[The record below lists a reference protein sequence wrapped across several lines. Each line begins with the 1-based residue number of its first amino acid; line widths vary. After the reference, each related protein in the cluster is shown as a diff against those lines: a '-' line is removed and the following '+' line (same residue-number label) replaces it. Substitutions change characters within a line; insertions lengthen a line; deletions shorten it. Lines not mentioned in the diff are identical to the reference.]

1 MACFTWWLTKGII
14 MRSLSTIT
22 PKQFCT
28 MWWGTRW
35 IRNLVLLLIPVGII
49 DASFTLLVTWQL
61 GWEIEFNP
69 ITQFFLSAGLW
80 PVWALMNIG
89 GFALFTMLAG
99 SYYLHT
105 RKDIRGP
112 DSSWLALIIALRV
125 AMAAYNVTYYFIPF
139 YISLYPPIWIGFTMF
154 VLSFIMFDK
163 LLSRT
168 DDFSWRDFKRQL
180 KGRIG
185 SVRDARLIR
194 AATRDAPP
202 GEPTRIATIERTS
215 TQPTAPR
222 TWLKRIAYLG
232 GAAMALILMT
242 MVIDFIGTASGLVAA
257 SDLGPWIVLTDFEGR
272 WFIVELCVILFFI
285 GLSMVMIVK
294 AFDTLEEVAPK
305 SPSPAREWPSTS

>member
-1 MACFTWWLTKGII
+1 

-35 IRNLVLLLIPVGII
+35 IRNLVLLLIPIGII
-49 DASFTLLVTWQL
+49 DAAFTLLVTWQL

-89 GFALFTMLAG
+89 GFALFSMLAG

-105 RKDIRGP
+105 RKDVRGP

-139 YISLYPPIWIGFTMF
+139 YISLYPPIWIGFATF
-154 VLSFIMFDK
+154 VLGFIMFDK

-168 DDFSWRDFKRQL
+168 DDFSWRDFKRQVSA
-180 KGRIG
+180 RIN
-185 SVRDARLIR
+185 SIHDARLIR
-194 AATRDAPP
+194 AASKVAPID
-202 GEPTRIATIERTS
+202 EPMTGTITS
-215 TQPTAPR
+215 QPNTPMSASS
-222 TWLKRIAYLG
+222 WLKRGAYLC
-232 GAAMALILMT
+232 GAAAAIILMT
-242 MVIDFIGTASGLVAA
+242 MVIEFVGTASGLIAA
-257 SDLGPWIVLTDFEGR
+257 RGQFGAYYVLTDYSGR
-272 WFIVELCVILFFI
+272 WFLVSLCMILFFI
-285 GLSMVMIVK
+285 GLSMFMIVR
-294 AFDTLEEVAPK
+294 AFDVE
-305 SPSPAREWPSTS
+305 S

>member
-1 MACFTWWLTKGII
+1 

-35 IRNLVLLLIPVGII
+35 IRTLVLLLIPVGII
-49 DASFTLLVTWQL
+49 DAAFTLLVTWQL

-69 ITQFFLSAGLW
+69 ITQFFLSTGLW

-89 GFALFTMLAG
+89 GFALFSMLAG

-105 RKDIRGP
+105 RRDIRGP

-139 YISLYPPIWIGFTMF
+139 YISLYPPIWIGFTTF

-168 DDFSWRDFKRQL
+168 EDFTWRDFKRQVSA
-180 KGRIG
+180 RIN
-185 SVRDARLIR
+185 SIRDARLIR
-194 AATRDAPP
+194 AASKDAPL
-202 GEPTRIATIERTS
+202 GETTGGTITS
-215 TQPTAPR
+215 QPITPR
-222 TWLKRIAYLG
+222 SKSVWLKRGAYLF
-232 GAAMALILMT
+232 GAAAAIVLMT
-242 MVIDFIGTASGLVAA
+242 MVIEFVGTASGLIAA
-257 SDLGPWIVLTDFEGR
+257 REQFGAYYVFTDYSGR
-272 WFIVELCVILFFI
+272 WFLVSLCTILFFI
-285 GLSMVMIVK
+285 GLSMYMIIR
-294 AFDTLEEVAPK
+294 AFDVEA
-305 SPSPAREWPSTS
+305 